1 MRVITAELDEFK
13 KSVEPNIM
21 IMSGR
26 LEQVETKAADLW
38 HSVEDL
44 SKKTG
49 GQSGS
54 VEEQVWAEIKTL
66 QNNLFSTKSNINKR
80 IDEIQDEIESAFAMC
95 SNDVV
100 EAKLTERMNEAIQL
114 LTRQSADRI
123 ETKKTLRVLEK
134 QIKNVFDITTF
145 ILSNQ

>member
-1 MRVITAELDEFK
+1 
-13 KSVEPNIM
+13 
-21 IMSGR
+21 
-26 LEQVETKAADLW
+26 
-38 HSVEDL
+38 
-44 SKKTG
+44 
-49 GQSGS
+49 
-54 VEEQVWAEIKTL
+54 L

-80 IDEIQDEIESAFAMC
+80 IDEIRDEIESAFAMC

-134 QIKNVFDITTF
+134 
-145 ILSNQ
+145 

>member
-1 MRVITAELDEFK
+1 M
-13 KSVEPNIM
+13 
-21 IMSGR
+21 
-26 LEQVETKAADLW
+26 
-38 HSVEDL
+38 
-44 SKKTG
+44 
-49 GQSGS
+49 
-54 VEEQVWAEIKTL
+54 AEIKTL

-80 IDEIQDEIESAFAMC
+80 IDEIRDEIESAFAMC

-134 QIKNVFDITTF
+134 
-145 ILSNQ
+145 